1 MKVHYLE
8 IVTSDVDGHCAALAT
23 ASGAVFSAPVEALGN
38 ARIAPLDGQGRIGVR
53 APMSA
58 EEQPT
63 IRPYVLTNDI
73 QAALEVVVSIG
84 GEIAHPP
91 LEIPGEGTFAIYFL
105 DGNQHGLWQL

>member
-8 IVTSDVDGHCAALAT
+8 IVTNDVDGHCALLAA
-23 ASGAVFSAPVEALGN
+23 ASGAVFSAPVDALGN
-38 ARIAPLDGQGRIGVR
+38 ARIAPLDGQGRIGIR
-53 APMSA
+53 TPMSP

-63 IRPYVLTNDI
+63 IRPYILTNNI
-73 QAALEVVVSIG
+73 QAALEAVVSVG

-91 LEIPGEGTFAIYFL
+91 LEIPGEGMFAIYFL